1 MMGANLLSRAPHRS
15 SVKIMSA
22 PIRHRS
28 KVRSGPPKSRPP
40 SAGLK
45 RRGAAPPKND
55 SATEGAV
62 RLQKL
67 LASAGIGSRRKC
79 EELITAGRVTVDGRT
94 VTALGTKVDPDKAD
108 VRVDCEPLPRS
119 RLVYY
124 LVNKPLGVVST
135 TRDPDGRPRVIDLA
149 PDGQRLF
156 MVGRLD
162 VSSEGLILVTN
173 DGELANM
180 LAHPRYGVEKTY
192 QVQVAGLPDPE
203 VLERLRR
210 GVHLAEGLAHAK
222 RVWIKSQH
230 KQSTIL
236 EMVLDE
242 GKNRE
247 VRRLLAQ
254 VGHKVLHLRRTA
266 LGPLRLGE
274 LPPGECRPLK
284 REEVKALREAAEAGV
299 RGQGARGMGRGARE
313 EEAEVT
319 AVAAKAMVTKKAMV
333 KELGIEVKDDG
344 PDVRQRRPRGR
355 DQLAAMKSSQE
366 IGAAKAVQQTIPRRP
381 MGEHAVPEPAA
392 GKGGTVIG
400 SVAAAGAGRKKFGAA
415 RGRGRSGR
423 PAKAAGGRRK
433 QFQDRGEQRR

>member
-1 MMGANLLSRAPHRS
+1 
-15 SVKIMSA
+15 
-22 PIRHRS
+22 
-28 KVRSGPPKSRPP
+28 
-40 SAGLK
+40 
-45 RRGAAPPKND
+45 
-55 SATEGAV
+55 
-62 RLQKL
+62 
-67 LASAGIGSRRKC
+67 
-79 EELITAGRVTVDGRT
+79 
-94 VTALGTKVDPDKAD
+94 
-108 VRVDCEPLPRS
+108 
-119 RLVYY
+119 
-124 LVNKPLGVVST
+124 VST

-173 DGELANM
+173 DGELANL

-192 QVQVAGLPDPE
+192 QVQVAGLPEPE

-274 LPPGECRPLK
+274 LPPGECRPL
-284 REEVKALREAAEAGV
+284 RRDEVRALREAARLGT
-299 RGQGARGMGRGARE
+299 RGEGLGARDE
-313 EEAEVT
+313 EVEAKGI
-319 AVAAKAMVTKKAMV
+319 AVNATVVKKAMV
-333 KELGIEVKDDG
+333 KDLGIEVKDDG
-344 PDVRQRRPRGR
+344 PDVRARRPRGR
-355 DQLAAMKSSQE
+355 DQLAAMKTSQE
-366 IGAAKAVQQTIPRRP
+366 IGAAKAVTQTTPRRP
-381 MGEHAVPEPAA
+381 MVERAVPEPAA

-400 SVAAAGAGRKKFGAA
+400 QVAAAGAGRKKVGGRGN
-415 RGRGRSGR
+415 RGRPGR
-423 PAKAAGGRRK
+423 PVAKVSGGRRK
-433 QFQDRGEQRR
+433 QFQDRREQRR

>member
-1 MMGANLLSRAPHRS
+1 M
-15 SVKIMSA
+15 
-22 PIRHRS
+22 
-28 KVRSGPPKSRPP
+28 
-40 SAGLK
+40 
-45 RRGAAPPKND
+45 
-55 SATEGAV
+55 

-79 EELITAGRVTVDGRT
+79 EELISAGRVTVDGRT
-94 VTALGTKVDPDKAD
+94 VTALGTKVDPDAAD

-173 DGELANM
+173 DGELANL

-192 QVQVAGLPDPE
+192 QVQVAGLPEPE

-284 REEVKALREAAEAGV
+284 REEVKALREAAEAG
-299 RGQGARGMGRGARE
+299 ARGRERGAGSRE
-313 EEAEVT
+313 RGAGGTEHGAGSEART
-319 AVAAKAMVTKKAMV
+319 NVAASDSATPV
-333 KELGIEVKDDG
+333 KQQSVA
-344 PDVRQRRPRGR
+344 RRTVVER
-355 DQLAAMKSSQE
+355 
-366 IGAAKAVQQTIPRRP
+366 TIVER
-381 MGEHAVPEPAA
+381 AVPEPVG

-400 SVAAAGAGRKKFGAA
+400 AVANVGAGRKKFGAA
-415 RGRGRSGR
+415 RGRARNGR
-423 PAKAAGGRRK
+423 PAKVAGGRRK
-433 QFQDRGEQRR
+433 QFQDRREQRR

>member
-1 MMGANLLSRAPHRS
+1 MPALNRGSPSAKPKHRGA
-15 SVKIMSA
+15 V
-22 PIRHRS
+22 
-28 KVRSGPPKSRPP
+28 PPKKN
-40 SAGLK
+40 SANE
-45 RRGAAPPKND
+45 AA
-55 SATEGAV
+55 EGTV

-173 DGELANM
+173 DGELANL

-192 QVQVAGLPDPE
+192 QVQVAGLPAPE

-284 REEVKALREAAEAGV
+284 REEVKALREAAE
-299 RGQGARGMGRGARE
+299 QGARGEGRGARGQKAGVREQGTGDE
-313 EEAEVT
+313 EGEVE
-319 AVAAKAMVTKKAMV
+319 AVAAKATAVKKTMV
-333 KELGIEVKDDG
+333 KDLGIEVKDDG
-344 PDVRQRRPRGR
+344 PDVR
-355 DQLAAMKSSQE
+355 E
-366 IGAAKAVQQTIPRRP
+366 
-381 MGEHAVPEPAA
+381 AA
-392 GKGGTVIG
+392 GH
-400 SVAAAGAGRKKFGAA
+400 
-415 RGRGRSGR
+415 
-423 PAKAAGGRRK
+423 AGGISLRR
-433 QFQDRGEQRR
+433 

>member
-1 MMGANLLSRAPHRS
+1 
-15 SVKIMSA
+15 
-22 PIRHRS
+22 
-28 KVRSGPPKSRPP
+28 
-40 SAGLK
+40 
-45 RRGAAPPKND
+45 
-55 SATEGAV
+55 
-62 RLQKL
+62 

-94 VTALGTKVDPDKAD
+94 VTALGTKVDPDAAD

-173 DGELANM
+173 DGELANL

-192 QVQVAGLPDPE
+192 QVQVAGLPAPE

-284 REEVKALREAAEAGV
+284 REEVKALREAAEL
-299 RGQGARGMGRGARE
+299 GARGEGRGARDAGSREQGAGDE
-313 EEAEVT
+313 EGDGK
-319 AVAAKAMVTKKAMV
+319 AVAAKANVVKKAIV
-333 KELGIEVKDDG
+333 KDLGIEVKDDG

-355 DQLAAMKSSQE
+355 DQLAAMKTEQK
-366 IGAAKAVQQTIPRRP
+366 IGAAKAVTPTIPRRP
-381 MGEHAVPEPAA
+381 TGERATPEPEA

-415 RGRGRSGR
+415 RGRTRTGRR
-423 PAKAAGGRRK
+423 AKASGGRRK
-433 QFQDRGEQRR
+433 QFQDRREQRR

>member
-1 MMGANLLSRAPHRS
+1 
-15 SVKIMSA
+15 
-22 PIRHRS
+22 
-28 KVRSGPPKSRPP
+28 
-40 SAGLK
+40 
-45 RRGAAPPKND
+45 
-55 SATEGAV
+55 
-62 RLQKL
+62 LQKL

-79 EELITAGRVTVDGRT
+79 EELITAGRVTVDGKT
-94 VTALGTKVDPDKAD
+94 VTALGTKVDADAAD

-119 RLVYY
+119 HLVYY

-173 DGELANM
+173 DGELANL

-192 QVQVAGLPDPE
+192 QVQVAGLPEPE

-222 RVWIKSQH
+222 RIWIKSQH

-274 LPPGECRPLK
+274 LPPGECRPL
-284 REEVKALREAAEAGV
+284 RRDEVRALREAAHAGVRGEGV
-299 RGQGARGMGRGARE
+299 RGQGLGVRDE
-313 EEAEVT
+313 EGEST
-319 AVAAKAMVTKKAMV
+319 AVAAKGTGVKKAIV
-333 KELGIEVKDDG
+333 KDLGIEVKDDG
-344 PDVRQRRPRGR
+344 PDVRVQRPRGR
-355 DQLAAMKSSQE
+355 DQLAAMKTSQE
-366 IGAAKAVQQTIPRRP
+366 IGAAKAVTQTIPRRP
-381 MGEHAVPEPAA
+381 MVERVVPEPAA

-400 SVAAAGAGRKKFGAA
+400 QVAAVGAGRKKVGGRGN
-415 RGRGRSGR
+415 RGRAGR
-423 PAKAAGGRRK
+423 PVAKGSGGRRK
-433 QFQDRGEQRR
+433 QFQDRRGQRR